1 MSRYQP
7 WLTFSGTLA
16 VSLSGGISPLGNTV
30 SRNIGSKV
38 EETGNTNSPR
48 GGLGPLLPP
57 SVDF

>member
-1 MSRYQP
+1 MFRHQQ

-16 VSLSGGISPLGNTV
+16 LSLNGGIPPLGNMV

-38 EETGNTNSPR
+38 EETGNTNSPS